1 MFCPICGAQN
11 PDNAPSCAACA
22 RPFSPADLKAAP
34 PPPPPQSTATPLQS
48 AAATAYAPAPA
59 PPPRVYPP
67 IDPALLYPGIPS
79 AAAPKKM
86 HIVGIIAIAAVALL
100 GIIVGVAMP
109 VPDLPNETQ
118 AIGYRIGRLVAI
130 FLIPLLIAYPVAG
143 RRKARN
149 PNLFAGLFCG
159 LALFCLLGSAAGSIK
174 VETTDQMLVRL
185 MREAAG
191 LQPVRKSFFKEDKT
205 ETQMRNFFKGVID
218 INKEYQRSLDALDTS
233 QTKKINTPESYA
245 DPDSVT
251 EALRQ
256 LHAAYDLDALQEQR
270 LSELLEKFKQGVDQL
285 PASERE
291 QMLRGFDKGLAKA
304 LPPRQRAVA
313 AEKAWVDA
321 LDNVY
326 AYAESYHSSFV
337 LANGHVGVRDD
348 RIREEFNSRIRA
360 MNARR
365 ADFLQARAVLEQ
377 IQRQTLERIG
387 LTRSQTGLH

>member
-1 MFCPICGAQN
+1 
-11 PDNAPSCAACA
+11 
-22 RPFSPADLKAAP
+22 
-34 PPPPPQSTATPLQS
+34 
-48 AAATAYAPAPA
+48 
-59 PPPRVYPP
+59 
-67 IDPALLYPGIPS
+67 
-79 AAAPKKM
+79 M

-100 GIIVGVAMP
+100 GIIAGFAMP
-109 VPDLPNETQ
+109 VPDLPNESQ
-118 AIGYRIGRLVAI
+118 AIGYRFGRLIAI
-130 FLIPLLIAYPVAG
+130 FILPLLIAYPVAG

-159 LALFCLLGSAAGSIK
+159 LALFFLLGSAAGSIK
-174 VETTDQMLVRL
+174 VETTDQMLGRL
-185 MREAAG
+185 MREASG

-233 QTKKINTPESYA
+233 QTKKLNTPESYA

-256 LHAAYDLDALQEQR
+256 LHAAYNLDALQEQR
-270 LSELLEKFKQGVDQL
+270 LTELLEKFKQGVDQL

-291 QMLRGFDKGLAKA
+291 QMLQGFDQGLAQA

-313 AEKAWVDA
+313 AEKAWIDA
-321 LDNVY
+321 LDHVY
-326 AYAESYHSSFV
+326 AYAQSYHSAFV
-337 LANGHVGVRDD
+337 VANGHVGVRDD
-348 RIREEFNSRIRA
+348 GIREEFNSRIHA

-365 ADFLQARAVLEQ
+365 ADFLQARAALEQ
-377 IQRQTLERIG
+377 MQRQTLERIG